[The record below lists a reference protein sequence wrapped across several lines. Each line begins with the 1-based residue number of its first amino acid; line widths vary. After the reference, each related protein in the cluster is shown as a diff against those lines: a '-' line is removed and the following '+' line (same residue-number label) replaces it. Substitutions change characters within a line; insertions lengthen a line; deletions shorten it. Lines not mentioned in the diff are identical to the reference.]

1 MVLACERDV
10 YCDTLRG
17 VIESVYDRASDLK
30 ADLLTIVLEYAGT
43 FEDNALD
50 RACYGDSLD
59 DMLLRR
65 RVDQEGCEAGQLRG
79 DWR

>member
-1 MVLACERDV
+1 V
-10 YCDTLRG
+10 
-17 VIESVYDRASDLK
+17 K

-50 RACYGDSLD
+50 RACYGEPLD
-59 DMLLRR
+59 DILVRR
-65 RVDQEGCEAGQLRG
+65 RVDQDGYEAGQVRG